1 MNAELTAT
9 ENLIKDYRLK
19 LGCKIRIVREQRGY
33 SQEQLAEL
41 MNINRSTIS
50 KIENGKFSI
59 TVDYLVRFSIFLD
72 YEFKVVEKQKYGQAN
87 SRTKKK
93 EYASS

>member
-9 ENLIKDYRLK
+9 ENQIKDYRLK
-19 LGCKIRIVREQRGY
+19 LGDKIRIVREQRGY

-50 KIENGKFSI
+50 KIENGRFSI

-72 YEFKVVEKQKYGQAN
+72 YEFKVVEK
-87 SRTKKK
+87 
-93 EYASS
+93 

>member
-1 MNAELTAT
+1 MNEELTAT
-9 ENLIKDYRLK
+9 ENQIKDYRLK
-19 LGCKIRIVREQRGY
+19 LGDKIRIVREQRGY

-50 KIENGKFSI
+50 NIENGRLSI

-72 YEFKVVEKQKYGQAN
+72 YEFKVVEK
-87 SRTKKK
+87 
-93 EYASS
+93 

>member
-9 ENLIKDYRLK
+9 ENQIKDYRLK
-19 LGCKIRIVREQRGY
+19 LGDKIRIVREQRGY

-59 TVDYLVRFSIFLD
+59 TVDYLVRFSIFLA
-72 YEFKVVEKQKYGQAN
+72 YEFKVVEK
-87 SRTKKK
+87 
-93 EYASS
+93 

>member
-1 MNAELTAT
+1 MSSETTDT
-9 ENLIKDYRLK
+9 ENEIVYHRLK
-19 LGCKIRIVREQRGY
+19 LGDKIRIVRDQRGY

-72 YEFKVVEKQKYGQAN
+72 YEFKVVEK
-87 SRTKKK
+87 
-93 EYASS
+93 

>member
-9 ENLIKDYRLK
+9 ENQIKDYRLK
-19 LGCKIRIVREQRGY
+19 LGDKIRIVRDQRGY

-72 YEFKVVEKQKYGQAN
+72 YEFKVVEK
-87 SRTKKK
+87 
-93 EYASS
+93 

>member
-9 ENLIKDYRLK
+9 ENQIKDYRLK
-19 LGCKIRIVREQRGY
+19 LGDKIRIVREQRGY

-59 TVDYLVRFSIFLD
+59 TVDYLVRFSLFLN
-72 YEFKVVEKQKYGQAN
+72 YEFKVIEK
-87 SRTKKK
+87 
-93 EYASS
+93 

>member
-9 ENLIKDYRLK
+9 ENQIKDYRLK
-19 LGCKIRIVREQRGY
+19 LGDKIRIVREQRGY

-59 TVDYLVRFSIFLD
+59 TVDNLVRFSIFLD
-72 YEFKVVEKQKYGQAN
+72 YEFKVVEK
-87 SRTKKK
+87 
-93 EYASS
+93 

>member
-1 MNAELTAT
+1 MNAELIAT
-9 ENLIKDYRLK
+9 ENQIKDYRLK
-19 LGCKIRIVREQRGY
+19 LGDKIRVVREKRGY
-33 SQEQLAEL
+33 SQEQLAEK

-72 YEFKVVEKQKYGQAN
+72 YEFKVVEK
-87 SRTKKK
+87 
-93 EYASS
+93 